1 MISFSPMLI
10 YNILLSGG
18 MFVKIVLALLTSAI
32 LLSIAAFNADAQTPK
47 KEVRIYLGSFREDN
61 CGNDNIYCIQPVL
74 RNVDRRS
81 PALGALKA
89 LIAGVTA
96 EEKSKDLYTPYTE
109 YLAVKRLVITKGTAQ
124 VSLRT
129 TRKGWQRWPGDMAPG
144 RFKAAIEK
152 TLKQFP
158 NVRRVTICLDGY
170 ADFASGGNGPGER
183 CN

>member
-1 MISFSPMLI
+1 
-10 YNILLSGG
+10 
-18 MFVKIVLALLTSAI
+18 VKIVLALLTAVI
-32 LLSIAAFNADAQTPK
+32 LLNVAAFNTEARPAK
-47 KEVRIYLGSFREDN
+47 KEVRIYLGSSREDN
-61 CGNDNIYCIQPVL
+61 CGNDNLFCIQPVL

-89 LIAGVTA
+89 LIAGPTA
-96 EEKSKDLYTPYTE
+96 EEKSKGLYAPYTE
-109 YLAVKRLVITKGTAQ
+109 HLAIKRLVITKGTAH

-144 RFKAAIEK
+144 RFTAAIEK
-152 TLKQFP
+152 TLKEFP

-170 ADFASGGNGPGER
+170 ADFGSARGEPKDR